1 MIIHNVKGIEHGI
14 IELPIENGLYGI
26 VGNNGSGKST
36 IMSCL
41 SQFTDLTILV
51 ETNKENTIS

>member
-1 MIIHNVKGIEHGI
+1 MANIILKIHDIKGIENGT
-14 IELPIENGLYGI
+14 IELPIENGIFAI

-41 SQFTDLTILV
+41 AQL
-51 ETNKENTIS
+51 EYGA